1 MEFAKKMKNFTNK
14 KGLLDRL
21 SKEDGNIESTLVV
34 IPLLILFLISMQI
47 IATNNLRNLDMA
59 IAQGEAARRSISGE
73 FQSNDEIITVGGRIE
88 EIRLLVTHQSHILPQ
103 LVPGLIAI
111 IGGGAVTDVV
121 GISVIEPTN

>member
-1 MEFAKKMKNFTNK
+1 MKNFTNK

-88 EIRLLVTHQSHILPQ
+88 KIRLLVTHQSHILPQ